1 MNDVSHEIVR
11 LDHIQLAI
19 PPGGEDAADAFYA
32 GLLGFERVPKP
43 EPLAARGGCW
53 FVRGTTAVHL
63 GVEEDFR
70 PARKAHP
77 AFVVR
82 NLPELQAALAAAGV
96 DVRPNTEREPDRGA
110 YVDDP
115 FGNRI
120 ELIAE

>member
-1 MNDVSHEIVR
+1 MSHEILR
-11 LDHIQLAI
+11 LDHLQLAI

-32 GLLGFERVPKP
+32 GLLGFERIPKP
-43 EPLAARGGCW
+43 ERLAARGGCW

-82 NLPELQAALAAAGV
+82 NLPELEAVLAAAGIM
-96 DVRPNTEREPDRGA
+96 VRQNTERESGGGV

-115 FGNRI
+115 FGNRV